1 MGKYHEDANTVSIYG
16 GITDQNEPVACDGGE
31 WPLWTSY
38 IASGLYPCPD
48 SWVGSEST
56 TMKNEKLDMATAAAA
71 AAAIDQSES
80 TSTKNEKSNM
90 ANAAAAAAAA
100 IDRSDHNNDIA
111 ETNDSDYSRNYAFSS
126 GVFLSAIIG
135 GSVIRLV
142 VHKFYINKQ
151 KGYNPVP

>member
-56 TMKNEKLDMATAAAA
+56 TMKNEKL
-71 AAAIDQSES
+71 
-80 TSTKNEKSNM
+80 NM
-90 ANAAAAAAAA
+90 ANAAAAAAA

-111 ETNDSDYSRNYAFSS
+111 ETNDNEYSRNYAFSS
-126 GVFLSAIIG
+126 GVFLSAIIA
-135 GSVIRLV
+135 GSVIGLV
-142 VHKFYINKQ
+142 VHKFYSNKQ